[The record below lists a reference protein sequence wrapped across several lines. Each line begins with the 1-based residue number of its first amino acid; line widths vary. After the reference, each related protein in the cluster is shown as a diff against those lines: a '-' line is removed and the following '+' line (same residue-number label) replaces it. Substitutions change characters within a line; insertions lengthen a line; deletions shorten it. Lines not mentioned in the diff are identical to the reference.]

1 MQPRIVYQCDPA
13 GFFVLEAAAWE
24 SPLEPGV
31 YLLPAGCVETAPPD
45 LAEGERA
52 RWTGAA
58 WEVVPPEPP
67 PLPDAELPRTA
78 AELVTWAGYQRRVAE
93 AAGVSMEGVT
103 YASDVE
109 SQARITATLAYLE
122 RSAAPTARWKS
133 WGGWFDLTPA
143 QLVALGLLVGAHT
156 QHCFAAEE
164 AALDA
169 IAAGEITTYAQVD
182 AAFAAEMEG

>member
-1 MQPRIVYQCDPA
+1 MQYRIVHQYDLT
-13 GFFVLEAAAWE
+13 GFYVGEGQAWE

-31 YLLPAGCVETAPPD
+31 YLLPAGSVETAPPD
-45 LAEGERA
+45 IAEGERA

-93 AAGVSMEGVT
+93 AAGVSMEGVI

-122 RSAAPTARWKS
+122 RSGTPTARWKS

-156 QHCFAAEE
+156 QHCFDAEE
-164 AALDA
+164 AVLAA
-169 IAAGEITTYAQVD
+169 IAAGDLTTYAQVE
-182 AAFAAEMEG
+182 AAFAAQMEG